1 MPRQRTLPYAC
12 FAPEGELHS
21 DCQSEPFLNDATHHA
36 DNQSKVWIGYRNKPD
51 TSYNGGLTFGQVL
64 AQAKANLSQA
74 MNAKPNSSKRAKW
87 LDAFPGVATKASN
100 QALQQLERGE
110 RAFRKAVCPNAPC
123 KARGE
128 VLQMEWIAID
138 LDSSSSKTVVQGFLV
153 GYIFHLQGQEMIT
166 ICRNYHFDLYRFQRE
181 DGSVSPDMFL
191 STIRSETSPQTK
203 VDPDRSAGSKQSM
216 ARRRSDR
223 LQGTDA
229 PDDQEDPVIGSSMDE
244 DSTTTAAHTT
254 ADSSAQPSPGMSVAE
269 SRQSLEDK
277 SGNQVE
283 EVVPARTLI
292 GPREASEEYTWMI
305 CQICHTYGVR
315 VLNIPE
321 IAAHIKTLEQTV
333 REDNRLAL
341 CRAFAKIMTI
351 LVTASAHIASDFL
364 DEEYETMVSSA
375 VEEFGMNLLSRAE
388 GTVFMERMGVA
399 MIAGQRERLA
409 MAYAAL
415 RGAMLAYAGLV

>member
-1 MPRQRTLPYAC
+1 MPRQRTLPYVC

-21 DCQSEPFLNDATHHA
+21 NCQSEPFSSDAIHHA
-36 DNQSKVWIGYRNKPD
+36 DKQSKVWIGYRNELD
-51 TSYNGGLTFGQVL
+51 ISYNGGLTFRQVL
-64 AQAKANLSQA
+64 AQAKANLLQA
-74 MNAKPNSSKRAKW
+74 MNSKPNSSKRAKW

-100 QALQQLERGE
+100 QALQQLQRGE
-110 RAFRKAVCPNAPC
+110 RAFRKAICPNAPC

-138 LDSSSSKTVVQGFLV
+138 LDSSSSKTNVQGF
-153 GYIFHLQGQEMIT
+153 
-166 ICRNYHFDLYRFQRE
+166 
-181 DGSVSPDMFL
+181 
-191 STIRSETSPQTK
+191 
-203 VDPDRSAGSKQSM
+203 

-229 PDDQEDPVIGSSMDE
+229 PDDQEDPVIGSSMEE
-244 DSTTTAAHTT
+244 DSTTTTPHTT
-254 ADSSAQPSPGMSVAE
+254 ADSSAQPSPDPSIAE
-269 SRQSLEDK
+269 SRQSLEDEADD
-277 SGNQVE
+277 QAE
-283 EVVPARTLI
+283 EVVLARTLV
-292 GPREASEEYTWMI
+292 GPLRTSEEYTWMV

-315 VLNIPE
+315 VLSIPE
-321 IAAHIKTLEQTV
+321 IAAHIKTLEQAV

-351 LVTASAHIASDFL
+351 LVTTSAHVASEFL

-388 GTVFMERMGVA
+388 GTVFMERMGAAV
-399 MIAGQRERLA
+399 IAGQRERLG

-415 RGAMLAYAGLV
+415 RGAMLAYAGMV